1 MTKLHLYCGYCG
13 RDRDVPKNATSHDG
27 CAEGLRMEP
36 PRYCTRCAR
45 RMKVQVSPTSWTA
58 TCVEHGEL
66 TSP

>member
-13 RDRDVPKNATSHDG
+13 RDREEPGHDG
-27 CAEGLRMEP
+27 CAESLRMEP
-36 PRYCTRCAR
+36 PRYCQQCGR

-66 TSP
+66 SSP